1 MNRRLGLV
9 LATVGCGGAIAL
21 ANAGTLPDASP
32 WLVGGVAFAA
42 AVSLAPRAS
51 GSSTEQ
57 LERHLMRCRRRQEA
71 AAVLVARVSAPAG
84 SPEERLGSHERL
96 TTCFRLTDSVVI
108 GRTQRGCEVAAIFDE
123 DQFDREGLERRLR
136 AQAGRAAV
144 HCGWSRFPEEGLTLE
159 ALLDRARAGL
169 PHEEQ
174 ASGRRQ
180 AAAARVRAVRATGAE
195 GK

>member
-9 LATVGCGGAIAL
+9 LTPIGCGGAIAL
-21 ANAGTLPDASP
+21 ANAGTLPDAAP
-32 WLVGGVAFAA
+32 WLVGGVALVA
-42 AVSLAPRAS
+42 AVGLAPRAS
-51 GSSTEQ
+51 GTSTEQ

-71 AAVLVARVSAPAG
+71 AAVLVARVSAHAG
-84 SPEERLGSHERL
+84 SPQERPTSHERL

-108 GRTQRGCEVAAIFDE
+108 GRTQRGCEIAAIFDE
-123 DQFDREGLERRLR
+123 DRFDREGLERRLR
-136 AQAGRAAV
+136 AQAGAAAL

-159 ALLDRARAGL
+159 ALLDRARADL
-169 PHEEQ
+169 PAEEP
-174 ASGRRQ
+174 AFGRGR